1 MKSLACKEIGKASS
15 TNNQVSQVGF
25 RVRLPLLP
33 SSYDVVVEE
42 PASHYTRDLNKNGL
56 YLEFLYK
63 FTYKRVVLLVSGCNN
78 ASIRL

>member
-42 PASHYTRDLNKNGL
+42 PASHYTRDLNIKGL
-56 YLEFLYK
+56 YLEFL
-63 FTYKRVVLLVSGCNN
+63 YKRVVLLVSGCYN

>member
-42 PASHYTRDLNKNGL
+42 AARAKEGH
-56 YLEFLYK
+56 
-63 FTYKRVVLLVSGCNN
+63 
-78 ASIRL
+78 SI